1 MIKKFG
7 KLTLATILAAVVLGE
22 PIGVLA
28 QPPTPAAPAPDT
40 SATPAPKAKKP
51 KQIPFTGKLLTVDQ
65 VNKTI
70 TLDQK
75 TQRTFVITS
84 DTKIMKAGKPA
95 TLEDAVVGDDVGGR
109 YYSNN
114 VDGKLIATSVRLGA
128 KPKPAADATPK
139 PADATPA
146 K

>member
-1 MIKKFG
+1 MIKKLG

-22 PIGVLA
+22 PIGAFA
-28 QPPTPAAPAPDT
+28 QPPTPAAPAPDAP
-40 SATPAPKAKKP
+40 ATPAKKAKKP
-51 KQIPFTGKLLTVDQ
+51 KGIPFTGKLLSVDQ

-75 TQRTFVITS
+75 TQRTFEITS
-84 DTKIMKAGKPA
+84 DTKLTKDGKPA
-95 TLEDAVVGDDVGGR
+95 TLEDAVVGEDIGGS
-109 YYSNN
+109 YYTNN
-114 VDGKLIATSVRLGA
+114 VDGKLIARSVRFGA
-128 KPKPAADATPK
+128 KVKPAADATPK